1 MGTCDVPGT
10 GGWQTW
16 TTVSCPVTGAT
27 GTHDLYLRFTGGSG
41 YLFNVNWWQ
50 FTGND
55 GPTTS
60 PSPTPPTSPSPTP
73 PVSPSPS
80 PSASPS
86 PSPSPTI
93 TPTPNGGAC
102 NATYRTTNTWSGGY
116 QGEITVTAG
125 NAPINGWTVKWTL
138 SNGQTISQVW
148 NGTLSTTGSAVSVT
162 NASYNGSLQPSASTT
177 FGLLAGGTPSAW
189 SLTCTA
195 V

>member
-1 MGTCDVPGT
+1 
-10 GGWQTW
+10 GWQTW

-27 GTHDLYLRFTGGSG
+27 GTHDLYLKFTGGSG
-41 YLFNVNWWQ
+41 YLFNLNWWQ
-50 FTGND
+50 FTGD

-73 PVSPSPS
+73 PASP
-80 PSASPS
+80 SPS

-138 SNGQTISQVW
+138 GNGQTISQVW
-148 NGTLSTTGSAVSVT
+148 NGTLSTAGSAVSVT

-177 FGLLAGGTPSAW
+177 FGFLAGGTPSTW

-195 V
+195 A